1 MVQGVNYSPFI
12 EEISKEAVAVV
23 EMPPVVIPMAVP
35 SPISSGGGPCKLIF
49 VFSICRAPSCLA
61 KNPRGV
67 FIDDFWST
75 RSPRSKG
82 EGSVLRVGP
91 RAT

>member
-12 EEISKEAVAVV
+12 EEISREAVAVV

-49 VFSICRAPSCLA
+49 MFSICRAPSCLA
-61 KNPRGV
+61 KNPGGGG

-82 EGSVLRVGP
+82 EGSVLRV
-91 RAT
+91 